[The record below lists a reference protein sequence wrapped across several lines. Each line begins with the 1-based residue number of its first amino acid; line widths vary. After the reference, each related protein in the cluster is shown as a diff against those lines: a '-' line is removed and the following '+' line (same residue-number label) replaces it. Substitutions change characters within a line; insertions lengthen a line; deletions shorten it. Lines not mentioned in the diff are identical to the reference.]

1 MWLRVG
7 AQAVLVERM
16 DRVKMDGEVKR
27 SMDEGMDGW
36 RGGWRM
42 EEWKEGW
49 MDRRIERRKVLAL
62 RGEGV
67 YSSLQ

>member
-1 MWLRVG
+1 M
-7 AQAVLVERM
+7 ERWREVWM
-16 DRVKMDGEVKR
+16 KGWMDGEE
-27 SMDEGMDGW
+27 D
-36 RGGWRM
+36 GGWRM

-67 YSSLQ
+67 YSSLH

>member
-16 DRVKMDGEVKR
+16 DRVTMDGEVER

-42 EEWKEGW
+42 EDGRMEGR
-49 MDRRIERRKVLAL
+49 MD
-62 RGEGV
+62 G
-67 YSSLQ
+67 